1 MCGAS
6 VSPNEINK
14 KLELTHHFY
23 YSGHDGRTKTSN
35 GGGKSNAAQH
45 RASSISPHAC
55 ASFPSKLQRHRGT
68 RRVDNRNEGSIP
80 RQRGLEPRTRR
91 GPTDVV
97 EAWTTSKTARTRT
110 RTNHRANPHIGVTS
124 IPTSTRRQAAR
135 PLKLKSKQNVLL
147 LHWQGPA

>member
-68 RRVDNRNEGSIP
+68 GRVDNRNEGSIP

-91 GPTDVV
+91 GFVRRMWWKLGPPARRP
-97 EAWTTSKTARTRT
+97 ELAPEQTTERTLVDSH
-110 RTNHRANPHIGVTS
+110 TNTE
-124 IPTSTRRQAAR
+124 AR

-147 LHWQGPA
+147 LHWLGPA